1 MPSVDRTIRR
11 AGRAVLRR
19 RRLQRRRRTVA
30 LFASAGLVLLVVLGM
45 GARLF
50 LDGDAGTGQ
59 DPSAA
64 PPPVEE
70 PEPAPDQGEE
80 PESGADAEEEAEQD
94 EAPDVQPIDIPPTGP
109 GTFRTAPATGHQVG
123 EGTVRRYMVQIED
136 GIDLDP
142 VATAQEIETIL
153 GDPRGWTT
161 DGVSAFQLAEEGTV
175 DFTVKVATPGT
186 VDDIC
191 GEYGLDTGGEV
202 NCQVG
207 RTVVVNLL
215 RWMEGSP
222 QFPGPV
228 TEYRALIINH
238 EVGHRLG
245 HGHEGC
251 PEEGALAPAM
261 MQQIKGLDGCE
272 ANAWPYDEDGTYIS
286 GPWVP

>member
-19 RRLQRRRRTVA
+19 RRLQRRRRAVA
-30 LFASAGLVLLVVLGM
+30 LFAAAGLVLLLALGL
-45 GARLF
+45 GARLV
-50 LDGDAGTGQ
+50 LGGGDEDGAGE
-59 DPSAA
+59 PAAA
-64 PPPVEE
+64 PPSPTEEPGPDPEPDPE
-70 PEPAPDQGEE
+70 PEPEPDPE
-80 PESGADAEEEAEQD
+80 PE
-94 EAPDVQPIDIPPTGP
+94 PIDIPPTGP

-142 VATAQEIETIL
+142 VETAEEIETIL
-153 GDPRGWTT
+153 ADPRGWTT
-161 DGVSAFQLAEEGTV
+161 DGVSAFQLAEEGPV

-207 RTVVVNLL
+207 QTVVVNLL

-261 MQQIKGLDGCE
+261 MQQIKGLNGCV
-272 ANAWPYDEDGTYIS
+272 ANAWPYDEDGRYIS
-286 GPWVP
+286 GPSVP